1 MVSNSQGIDAAALE
15 RAEALCRAVLAEL
28 PGAGVAVLDR
38 DLTLTLA
45 ESPTSH
51 PTVLRSDLH
60 AGLTL
65 AEIMRPEVFAQVR
78 PLYEAALAGETA
90 RVSIA
95 GGRGSIRVTLQPIR
109 GDDGSVS
116 GVLAVWVDDTESRA
130 TSAEL
135 LRRLAQQNAVAR
147 LGQLALT
154 EAGDDELMQA
164 ACDAVYETLDVELVS
179 LQEHLGD
186 GMMHV
191 RAGRGWDPGYVGSLQ
206 DVRSFRTE
214 EGRARYAAGP
224 WVIEDLPNETSL
236 RARPRRAHGA
246 IAGVSVLVGGDAASP
261 LGLLGA
267 FARRPLALSR
277 EDLDFL
283 QAVAHVVARSVEQR
297 RTDERIR
304 HDALHDPLTGLPNRT
319 LLHDRLSS
327 ALARSGR
334 SGRPLAVLCVDVDHL
349 KLVNDSLGHHAGDDL
364 LRALA
369 PRLVSELR
377 PGDTVGRFG
386 GDVFIAIC
394 DEVTDEPTALAI
406 AQRLVGCFEAPF
418 ALPGG
423 TRHATGSVGVVIAQ
437 AGSGRG
443 PDDLIADAEA
453 AMYRAKER
461 GRARAEVSDP
471 RSRQRRVARLRT
483 EEDLRHALDAGGELS
498 VAYQPIHRLGDGGL
512 AGLEALLR
520 WEHPERGPIPPGEFI
535 PVAEES
541 GLIVPLGAW
550 VLRTACRQVAEWDVP
565 GVTLSVN
572 VSALQV
578 AADGLPE
585 TVAAALEESGLAP
598 ERLGLEITEG
608 LLLEHNDATRETLA
622 ALKRLGVRL
631 LLDDFGTGFSSL
643 GYLRRYELDVLKID
657 RSFVADLGED
667 GRGDAAIVEA
677 IVGMARALGMWT
689 VPEGVETPEQLA
701 RLAELGCDY
710 AQGFHLGRPQGAAE
724 TAALLRGLASRR

>member
-1 MVSNSQGIDAAALE
+1 MVSHSQGIDAAALQ

-28 PGAGVAVLDR
+28 PGAGAAVLDR
-38 DLTLTLA
+38 DLKLTLA

-51 PTVLRSDLH
+51 PTALRTEAH
-60 AGLTL
+60 AGLEL
-65 AEIMRPEVFAQVR
+65 AQIMRPEVYAQVR
-78 PLYEAALAGETA
+78 PHYDAALAGEESRMT
-90 RVSIA
+90 IE
-95 GGRGSIRVTLQPIR
+95 GGRGSIRVTLQPIYD
-109 GDDGSVS
+109 GDGVA

-135 LRRLAQQNAVAR
+135 LRRLAQQNAVTR

-154 EAGDDELMQA
+154 EAGDEELMQA
-164 ACDAVYETLDVELVS
+164 ACDAVAETLDVELVS
-179 LQEHLGD
+179 LQEHLGE

-191 RAGRGWDPGYVGSLQ
+191 RAGRGWEPGYVGSLH
-206 DVRSFRTE
+206 DMKSFRTE

-224 WVIEDLPNETSL
+224 WVIEDLPDDTSL
-236 RARPRRAHGA
+236 RARPLRAHGVV
-246 IAGVSVLVGGDAASP
+246 AGVSVIVGGNPASP

-267 FARRPLALSR
+267 FARGPLTFSR
-277 EDLDFL
+277 QDLDFL

-297 RTDERIR
+297 RTEERIR

-327 ALARSGR
+327 ALARAGR
-334 SGRPLAVLCVDVDHL
+334 SGRMLAVLCVDVDHL

-377 PGDTVGRFG
+377 PGDTVGRFS
-386 GDVFIAIC
+386 GDGFIAIC
-394 DEVTDEPTALAI
+394 DDVADEPTALAI
-406 AQRLVGCFEAPF
+406 AQRLLACFAEPF
-418 ALPGG
+418 TLPGG
-423 TRHATGSVGVVIAQ
+423 TRHATASVGVVLAQ
-437 AGSGRG
+437 AGAGRG
-443 PDDLIADAEA
+443 PADLIADAEA

-461 GRARAEVSDP
+461 GRARVEVSDP
-471 RSRQRRVARLRT
+471 KSRERRIARLRL
-483 EEDLRHALDAGGELS
+483 EEDLRRALETEGELS
-498 VAYQPIHRLGDGGL
+498 VAYQPIHRLSDGSL
-512 AGLEALLR
+512 AGLEALVR
-520 WEHPERGPIPPGEFI
+520 WQHPERGPISPGEFI

-550 VLRTACRQVAEWDVP
+550 VLRTACGQMAEWDVP
-565 GVTLSVN
+565 GLTLSVN
-572 VSALQV
+572 VSVRQV
-578 AADGLPE
+578 ANDGLVE
-585 TVAAALEESGLAP
+585 AVEDALIDSRLKPSA
-598 ERLGLEITEG
+598 LGLEITEG

-622 ALKRLGVRL
+622 ALKQLGVRL

-643 GYLRRYELDVLKID
+643 GYLRRYDLDILKID

-701 RLAELGCDY
+701 RLAELGCDF
-710 AQGFHLGRPQGAAE
+710 AQGFHLGRPQGVAE
-724 TAALLRGLASRR
+724 TGALLRGLASSR